1 MYKLYIKYSIHKAK
15 YDRDM
20 EGRHAAFSKN
30 RGWSVSTFIQW
41 QKSNAAS
48 ISKGIM
54 QKAEVISAVPTYPSY
69 RTSQEIARGLLVL
82 LPGLLKV
89 LIQTTCSR

>member
-20 EGRHAAFSKN
+20 EGGHAFSKD
-30 RGWSVSTFIQW
+30 RGWSVSTFIHW

-48 ISKGIM
+48 TSKGTM

-69 RTSQEIARGLLVL
+69 RASQGKARVSRSPVYLVY
-82 LPGLLKV
+82 LK
-89 LIQTTCSR
+89 S